1 MKVIFVGTS
10 AGEGYPGV
18 WCECPNCTK
27 ARLLGGRNI
36 RGNSCALV
44 DDDFLIDM
52 NAHFASMAPYLG
64 IRPSK
69 IRTLLVTHAHMD
81 HFTPEWLWTRGMSP
95 ELAGLSD
102 EEMRARISPTFTR
115 LPILNIYGN
124 VYAQKALYAAQGV
137 MEQAERTRVA
147 FHLIEDGVE
156 QAADGMRFI
165 PIRAQ
170 HGGIKGFCHNYIL
183 ERDGKTLL
191 YASDAGGYDADMLD
205 ILLAHRY
212 DCVIMEGTFGLGAND
227 AGHMSLEKNRKM
239 LRLLEEHHAWKHGV
253 NFHLTHL
260 CPHWTPPHDE
270 YAAMMKDEGIEVAYD
285 GKVIEF

>member
-1 MKVIFVGTS
+1 MKITFIGTS

-18 WCECPNCTK
+18 WCECPNCTA
-27 ARLLGGRNI
+27 ARRLGGRNI

-52 NAHFASMAPYLG
+52 NAHFASMAPHLG
-64 IRPSK
+64 IRPSA

-81 HFTPEWLWTRGMSP
+81 HFTPEWLWTRSMAP
-95 ELAGLSD
+95 ELAELT
-102 EEMRARISPTFTR
+102 EAEQRARISPSFTR
-115 LPILNIYGN
+115 LPVLNIYGN
-124 VYAQKALYAAQGV
+124 VYVQKALYAAPDV
-137 MEQAERTRVA
+137 MEHPERTRVA
-147 FHLIEDGVE
+147 FHPIEDGVP
-156 QAADGMRFI
+156 QTSGGLTFT

-170 HGGIKGFCHNYIL
+170 HGGARGFCHNYIL
-183 ERDGKTLL
+183 EREGKTLL
-191 YASDAGGYDADMLD
+191 YASDTGGYDADMLD
-205 ILLAHRY
+205 ILLNRQY
-212 DCVIMEGTFGLGAND
+212 DCVIMEGTFGPGASD
-227 AGHMSLEKNRKM
+227 ASHMTLEKNRRM
-239 LRLLEEHHAWKHGV
+239 LRLFDEHRAWKHGV

>member
-1 MKVIFVGTS
+1 MKITFIGTS

-36 RGNSCALV
+36 RGNSCALI

-52 NAHFASMAPYLG
+52 NAHFATMAPYLG
-64 IRPSK
+64 IHPAK
-69 IRTLLVTHAHMD
+69 IRGLLVTHAHMD
-81 HFTPEWLWTRGMSP
+81 HFAPDLLWTRSMSP
-95 ELAGLSD
+95 ELAGLS
-102 EEMRARISPTFTR
+102 EAEMHKHVSPSFTS
-115 LPILNIYGN
+115 LPMLDIYGN
-124 VYAQKALYAAQGV
+124 VYAQKALYAAPSV
-137 MEQAERTRVA
+137 MEFAQRTRVA
-147 FHLIEDGVE
+147 FHLVESCIAQTVDGLTFTPV
-156 QAADGMRFI
+156 
-165 PIRAQ
+165 RAH
-170 HGGIKGFCHNYIL
+170 HGNAQDFCYNYII

-191 YASDAGGYDADMLD
+191 YASDTGGYDEDMLD
-205 ILLAHRY
+205 LILSRKY
-212 DCVIMEGTFGLGAND
+212 DCVIMEGTFGLGARD
-227 AGHMSLEKNRKM
+227 AGHMCLEKNREV
-239 LRLLEEHHAWKHGV
+239 LRLFEQHHAWKNGV